1 MSHVTERR
9 PQQSKEARGGPESCF
24 LLVHQGPHPHRSNPV
39 WRCPGCLPTGAWVS
53 GAGWLVQLGVSGLRL
68 TAHTTPLHVDPAL
81 RNSEDSGCKVAA
93 DGLEQLE
100 RLMQQQDA
108 AVRMQLNVVVSLVTW
123 HLTIPSAHL
132 LHGPLSRCT
141 PHRAH
146 KPQLWMADTT
156 LSCLRR

>member
-1 MSHVTERR
+1 MSHVTEPR
-9 PQQSKEARGGPESCF
+9 PQQSKEARWCPEPCF

-68 TAHTTPLHVDPAL
+68 TAHTTPLHACDPAL
-81 RNSEDSGCKVAA
+81 RHSEDSGCKVAA

-108 AVRMQLNVVVSLVTW
+108 AVRMQLNFVVIFCHVAPHPSLP
-123 HLTIPSAHL
+123 LTSSTALSAGACHTEL
-132 LHGPLSRCT
+132 TS
-141 PHRAH
+141 
-146 KPQLWMADTT
+146 
-156 LSCLRR
+156 LSCGWQIPL